1 MFFIYTCKLI
11 PKWKEE
17 QKAEYK
23 FWLYNF
29 TDTSGDASFLSRL
42 QEK

>member
-17 QKAEYK
+17 QKAGYA
-23 FWLYNF
+23 FRVYNIP
-29 TDTSGDASFLSRL
+29 DTSGEANFLSRL
-42 QEK
+42 LEK